1 MILMMHVCFHY
12 QVFIGNLRMSL
23 GRLSLIH
30 QERLN
35 LTGNKTLIPSVLILF
50 FFVLLSIG
58 ITCMRKNRIGPFK
71 RKIIHHESS
80 VVFHADTTGQQV
92 SRRLMPDPDPESST
106 SARLNGNLVS
116 LISNIKYTVKK
127 FLNSRQYQTYS
138 PSWKYNSH
146 VHRLNLHLLVVK
158 SQVNKF

>member
-1 MILMMHVCFHY
+1 MSKVFLKLKPMKNDIVNRILMIYVCFHY
-12 QVFIGNLRMSL
+12 QVLIGNLRLSL

-50 FFVLLSIG
+50 LFVLLTIG
-58 ITCMRKNRIGPFK
+58 IICMKKNRIGPFK

-80 VVFHADTTGQQV
+80 VVFHADSAGQQI

-106 SARLNGNLVS
+106 SARLNGNKS
-116 LISNIKYTVKK
+116 L
-127 FLNSRQYQTYS
+127 
-138 PSWKYNSH
+138 
-146 VHRLNLHLLVVK
+146 
-158 SQVNKF
+158 

>member
-1 MILMMHVCFHY
+1 MNKLFLKLKPMKNNTVNMILMTFVCFHY
-12 QVFIGNLRMSL
+12 QVSIGNLRMSL

-50 FFVLLSIG
+50 FFVLLTIG
-58 ITCMRKNRIGPFK
+58 IICMKKSRIGPFK

-80 VVFHADTTGQQV
+80 VVFHADSAGQQI

-106 SARLNGNLVS
+106 SARLNGNES
-116 LISNIKYTVKK
+116 LKFQKEIIQLSN
-127 FLNSRQYQTYS
+127 FLIQGNTNR
-138 PSWKYNSH
+138 
-146 VHRLNLHLLVVK
+146 RA
-158 SQVNKF
+158 